1 VRILGAY
8 LYNGRMD
15 QKEATPRSP
24 KGNAKARKNLYVRP
38 EDAEVWARAEE
49 LAGESLS
56 QLVADQLRRYVT
68 GREANAAGFERIVLE
83 AVVKGKVPRGPWDRG
98 DLRKV
103 SFFGRWLVGEP
114 VNRKQPRPG
123 VYEKAISDGD
133 MHLFGVALTR
143 RGKIAV
149 LELDVAEGS
158 EYGHPPFLTLYDSL
172 EAADQDGVPR
182 FILDQAAARLNTDL
196 VDELDI

>member
-1 VRILGAY
+1 MRILGAY
-8 LYNGRMD
+8 LYNRRM
-15 QKEATPRSP
+15 ATRKSGPTSS
-24 KGNAKARKNLYVRP
+24 KGNVKARKNLYVRP
-38 EDAEVWARAEE
+38 EDADVWARAEE

-56 QLVADQLRRYVT
+56 QLVADQLRRYVA
-68 GREANAAGFERIVLE
+68 GRESNAAGFERIVLE
-83 AVVKGKVPRGPWDRG
+83 AVLKGEVPPGPWDRG

-114 VNRKQPRPG
+114 VNRKQPKPG

-133 MHLFGVALTR
+133 MHLYGVALTR

-149 LELDVAEGS
+149 LELDLAEGS
-158 EYGHPPFLTLYDSL
+158 EYGHPPYLKLYESL
-172 EAADQDGVPR
+172 EAADQDGVPH
-182 FILDQAAARLNTDL
+182 FILDQAAAALNTDM